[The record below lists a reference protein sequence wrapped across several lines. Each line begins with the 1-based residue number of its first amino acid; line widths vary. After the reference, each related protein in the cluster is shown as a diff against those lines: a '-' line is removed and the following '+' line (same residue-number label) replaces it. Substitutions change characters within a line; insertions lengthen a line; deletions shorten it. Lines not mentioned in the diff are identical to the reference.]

1 MNKILVV
8 EDEQSI
14 LNLVRI
20 SLKEASYECIGT
32 MTEIILGGSY
42 EVS

>member
-8 EDEQSI
+8 EDGESI

-20 SLKEASYECIGT
+20 SLKEAGYECIGT
-32 MTEIILGGSY
+32 TTAKKPLI
-42 EVS
+42 